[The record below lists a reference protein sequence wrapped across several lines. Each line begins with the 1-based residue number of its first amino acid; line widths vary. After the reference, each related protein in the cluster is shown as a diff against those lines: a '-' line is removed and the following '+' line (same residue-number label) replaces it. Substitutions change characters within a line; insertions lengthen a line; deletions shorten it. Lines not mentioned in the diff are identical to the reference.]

1 MFDRRTFLGATAAA
15 ATAAALPRPASA
27 LELLRVLSVPVEIGC
42 QLDYGAPRGFA
53 EASGLT
59 LDVQYLNNGAI
70 TISTVV
76 SGAAEIATTTMITAI
91 SAHQKNIPVSI
102 IAPGALYSTKVPTTV
117 LMVSK
122 DATYQNARDLAGKT
136 IGVDALK
143 NITQIAVA
151 NWLDK
156 NGGDSKGV
164 HFIEMPFAD
173 MPGALATKRID
184 AAYIAEPAAT
194 RARTDSRV
202 LAACYD
208 AIAPTFL
215 LGAWVA
221 RNDWI
226 AAHPDIVKRFATV
239 VQKCAAYSNANHE
252 ATLPIL
258 ERITKIDPSVA
269 AQMPR
274 TAYAERLDPALIKP
288 VIDVGVKYGI
298 IDVGLRPEELIA
310 PLMR

>member
-1 MFDRRTFLGATAAA
+1 MFNRRTFLGASAAA
-15 ATAAALPRPASA
+15 ATAAALPRPAAA
-27 LELLRVLSVPVEIGC
+27 LETLRVLSVPVEIGC
-42 QLDYGAPRGFA
+42 ELDYGAPPGFA
-53 EASGLT
+53 EQSGLA

-91 SAHQKNIPVSI
+91 NAFQKNIPVSI

-117 LMVSK
+117 LMVVK
-122 DATYQNARDLAGKT
+122 DAPYQTARDLTGKT

-156 NGGDSKGV
+156 NGGDSRSV

-173 MPGALATKRID
+173 MPGALATNRVD

-194 RARTDSRV
+194 RARVAARV
-202 LAACYD
+202 LASCYD
-208 AIAPTFL
+208 AIAPSFL

-226 AAHPDIVKRFATV
+226 ASHADTVKRFATV
-239 VQKCAAYSNANHE
+239 VQKCAVYSNANHE

-269 AQMPR
+269 ALMPR
-274 TAYAERLDPALIKP
+274 AAFATRLDPALIKP

-298 IDVGLRPEELIA
+298 VGPGLRPEELIA
-310 PLMR
+310 PQMR